1 VSNGEK
7 AGDDE
12 RPLALRTGK
21 LVLGLTLKTREFQM
35 RQLSSK

>member
-21 LVLGLTLKTREFQM
+21 LVLGLALKTREFQM
-35 RQLSSK
+35 RRLSSK